1 MEQQARNG
9 NVRYV
14 RCYCEVE
21 NLYYKGCRLKVF
33 LQLKKFLRDAATHKD
48 ERKERSKVRICSI
61 FRARRFEDGLLWC
74 ISKVLVIV
82 QPAAIFQQRNRCYS
96 AFRAR
101 LRVTCVMSL
110 SCLMQISTSAP
121 AFEKLDLYLPIVA
134 LCPLSNNILRETML
148 TSLSSG
154 ISTA

>member
-48 ERKERSKVRICSI
+48 ERKERSK
-61 FRARRFEDGLLWC
+61 FNQPRFS
-74 ISKVLVIV
+74 SKGIGVTAPFVL
-82 QPAAIFQQRNRCYS
+82 A
-96 AFRAR
+96 
-101 LRVTCVMSL
+101 
-110 SCLMQISTSAP
+110 
-121 AFEKLDLYLPIVA
+121 
-134 LCPLSNNILRETML
+134 
-148 TSLSSG
+148 
-154 ISTA
+154 

>member
-48 ERKERSKVRICSI
+48 ERKERSK
-61 FRARRFEDGLLWC
+61 FNQLRFS
-74 ISKVLVIV
+74 SKGIG
-82 QPAAIFQQRNRCYS
+82 
-96 AFRAR
+96 
-101 LRVTCVMSL
+101 VT
-110 SCLMQISTSAP
+110 AP
-121 AFEKLDLYLPIVA
+121 F
-134 LCPLSNNILRETML
+134 ML
-148 TSLSSG
+148 
-154 ISTA
+154 A

>member
-48 ERKERSKVRICSI
+48 ERKERSKVLICSI
-61 FRARRFEDGLLWC
+61 FVPVD
-74 ISKVLVIV
+74 SKM
-82 QPAAIFQQRNRCYS
+82 ACYG
-96 AFRAR
+96 AF
-101 LRVTCVMSL
+101 LRSL
-110 SCLMQISTSAP
+110 S
-121 AFEKLDLYLPIVA
+121 
-134 LCPLSNNILRETML
+134 
-148 TSLSSG
+148 
-154 ISTA
+154 

>member
-48 ERKERSKVRICSI
+48 ERKERSK
-61 FRARRFEDGLLWC
+61 FNQPRFS
-74 ISKVLVIV
+74 SKGIG
-82 QPAAIFQQRNRCYS
+82 
-96 AFRAR
+96 
-101 LRVTCVMSL
+101 VT
-110 SCLMQISTSAP
+110 AP
-121 AFEKLDLYLPIVA
+121 F
-134 LCPLSNNILRETML
+134 ML
-148 TSLSSG
+148 
-154 ISTA
+154 A